1 MKRLSAFFISCFFLL
16 LSSVCIAQSQKNPY
30 IPNKI
35 NIWIDKEFL
44 RYYQNQNLSA
54 KDSYKSYS
62 TETNKSRDELIKEL
76 IELMKLQ
83 LKTNLILI
91 RQNDKL
97 IKLLEQQRSK

>member
-1 MKRLSAFFISCFFLL
+1 MKKVIIFLISIFFLI
-16 LSSVCIAQSQKNPY
+16 SSAYIAQSQSNPY

-44 RYYQNQNLSA
+44 KYYQDVSV
-54 KDSYKSYS
+54 KDDYKAYS
-62 TETNKSRDELIKEL
+62 TETREERLIKEL

-91 RQNDKL
+91 KQNNKL
-97 IKLLEQQRSK
+97 IELLEQRDNK

>member
-1 MKRLSAFFISCFFLL
+1 MKKVTIFLMSIFFLI
-16 LSSVCIAQSQKNPY
+16 SGVYIAQSQSNPY

-44 RYYQNQNLSA
+44 KYYQDVSV
-54 KDSYKSYS
+54 KDEHKTYS
-62 TETNKSRDELIKEL
+62 TEVKEERLIKEL

-91 RQNDKL
+91 KQNNKL
-97 IKLLEQQRSK
+97 IELLEQRDKK